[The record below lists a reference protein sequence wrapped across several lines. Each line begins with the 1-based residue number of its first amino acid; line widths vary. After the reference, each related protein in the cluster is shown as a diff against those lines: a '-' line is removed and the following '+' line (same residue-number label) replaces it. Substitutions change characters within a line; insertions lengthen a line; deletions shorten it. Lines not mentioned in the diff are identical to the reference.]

1 MTKGFTLVETIVA
14 ITIFSLLMVGVVEM
28 VVSLYKTHDYTF
40 QQAVAVEEARRGIH
54 TMIKEIR
61 EGRMGDD
68 GAYLIACAD
77 DYQFCFYSDID
88 KDEDVERVRYFLDGN
103 YLKKGVIDPQ
113 GIPAQ
118 YLEENEKISIISSY
132 VRNSPPIFRY
142 YDENGEELP
151 VPARKKDTKL
161 LEVYLVINVD
171 PQRKPDDVEILDG
184 VEIRNLRITF

>member
-1 MTKGFTLVETIVA
+1 MDYTYEELKKKTVAQLRKIASGVEHEAVKGYTQMHKEHLTILDICFGLGFNTLATLYYMKHSGIDKK
-14 ITIFSLLMVGVVEM
+14 ITI
-28 VVSLYKTHDYTF
+28 
-40 QQAVAVEEARRGIH
+40 
-54 TMIKEIR
+54 
-61 EGRMGDD
+61 
-68 GAYLIACAD
+68 
-77 DYQFCFYSDID
+77 
-88 KDEDVERVRYFLDGN
+88 
-103 YLKKGVIDPQ
+103 
-113 GIPAQ
+113 

>member
-88 KDEDVERVRYFLDGN
+88 KDEDVEKVRYFLDGN
-103 YLKKGVIDPQ
+103 YLKKGEFLT
-113 GIPAQ
+113 
-118 YLEENEKISIISSY
+118 YEENEKISIISSY